1 METRIASS
9 LFVALNLGA
18 PAFAFSYFDFF
29 LFSCFEFGYYP
40 FYVGGGINFI
50 GLFVEIIYFSQ
61 SVAFFTL
68 FIA

>member
-29 LFSCFEFGYYP
+29 LFSRFEFGYYP
-40 FYVGGGINFI
+40 FYVGGELILLGFLLKLWWVYLI
-50 GLFVEIIYFSQ
+50 
-61 SVAFFTL
+61 
-68 FIA
+68 